1 MGGWQAS
8 RRIGPMAM
16 IVLLHLGLFYALQS
30 GLLRHA
36 AQSLP
41 HEVFATLIA
50 SPQPAQPSAPKT
62 LPARPKAIPHES
74 VTPSPLPVQNPAA
87 AAVTI
92 TAPQSIEAPA
102 PTAPSMPAAPVE
114 APQPKTISSG
124 VEYLQPPQPE
134 YPAIARR
141 MREEG
146 KVMLRVLVN
155 ENGQPER
162 VDLQKSSGSSRLDEA
177 ARLAVL
183 RALFKPH
190 REDGKTVAVY
200 AIVPIRFQL
209 DT

>member
-1 MGGWQAS
+1 MPVPRSQAS
-8 RRIGPMAM
+8 RIGPMAT
-16 IVLLHLGLFYALQS
+16 IALLHLGLFFALQN
-30 GLLRHA
+30 GMLRHA
-36 AQSLP
+36 ATSVP

-50 SPQPAQPSAPKT
+50 SPRPTQPTAPKV
-62 LPARPKAIPHES
+62 PSARPKAMPHAS
-74 VTPSPLPVQNPAA
+74 VTPSPVPMQNPVA
-87 AAVTI
+87 AAVAI
-92 TAPQSIEAPA
+92 AAPQSIAAPA
-102 PTAPSMPAAPVE
+102 PAEQSIPAAPVE
-114 APQPKTISSG
+114 APPKIMSSG
-124 VEYLQPPQPE
+124 VEYLQSPQPE

-146 KVMLRVLVN
+146 MVMLRVLVN
-155 ENGQPER
+155 ENGRPER
-162 VDLQKSSGSSRLDEA
+162 VDVQKSSGSARLDEA